1 MNLGEAR
8 RLEHEFLA
16 VPRLGTHSVIPSKLG
31 GQ

>member
-16 VPRLGTHSVIPSKLG
+16 VPDWGSQWDPLKLG